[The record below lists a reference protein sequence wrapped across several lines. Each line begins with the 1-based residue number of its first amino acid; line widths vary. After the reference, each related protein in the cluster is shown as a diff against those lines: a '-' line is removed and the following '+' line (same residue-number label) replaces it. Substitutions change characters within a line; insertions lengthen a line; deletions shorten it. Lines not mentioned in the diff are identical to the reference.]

1 MRRPIARRAFWRTW
15 SAVGASAWSVFVTA
29 LGVYW
34 WTGGAGF
41 PFGRND
47 LEGPDY
53 SSLLTW
59 LEPPAGGAAVT
70 LFGLLTLVVAVRLDS
85 DAAGRRERQ
94 ALLAMGGTI
103 AVVLA
108 GGVLDARMITL
119 LPPLGVLIPVQWFD
133 ADWPTI
139 FRCVVTAGSSVFFLA
154 TVAYARR
161 TASPDP
167 EALRR
172 EARRA
177 HRWISAGRIAT
188 YVAMICP
195 LPYALIRLA
204 WSRGWAFGAP
214 EPFVASLLRN
224 QPENVYIEPVLAGF
238 ALGGALL
245 TGGLL
250 RRWGRVF
257 PGWMPVIGRRQVPMW
272 LPMTLGASAAI
283 GIFSFGRGL
292 LTEELGLHVPG
303 EPDRIQA
310 WGLPLDG
317 WAYWGAGGLGWLLF
331 PLWGLA
337 VALALVGYYYRY
349 RDHPLAG

>member
-1 MRRPIARRAFWRTW
+1 MRSWRSW
-15 SAVGASAWSVFVTA
+15 SAVGASAWSAFVTA
-29 LGVYW
+29 LGIYW
-34 WTGGAGF
+34 WMGGAGF

-47 LEGPDY
+47 VVGPDY

-59 LEPPAGGAAVT
+59 LEPRSGGAAIT
-70 LFGLLTLVVAVRLDS
+70 LAGLVCLVVAVRLD
-85 DAAGRRERQ
+85 AGIPRHGERTVVLP
-94 ALLAMGGTI
+94 AGGAI
-103 AVVLA
+103 AVVLV

-119 LPPLGVLIPVQWFD
+119 LPPLGVLIPVQWLD

-139 FRCVVTAGSSVFFLA
+139 FRGLVTVGSALFFLA
-154 TVAYARR
+154 TAAYARR
-161 TASPDP
+161 TAPSDTSS
-167 EALRR
+167 LRR

-177 HRWISAGRIAT
+177 HRWIRVGRVAT
-188 YVAMICP
+188 YVAMVCP
-195 LPYALIRLA
+195 LPYATIRLA

-214 EPFVASLLRN
+214 APFVASLLRN

-238 ALGGALL
+238 ALGGAVL

-272 LPMTLGASAAI
+272 FPLTLGASAAI
-283 GIFSFGRGL
+283 GIFTFGRGL
-292 LTEELGLHVPG
+292 LTEQLGLHIPG
-303 EPDRIQA
+303 ELDKVQA
-310 WGLPLDG
+310 WGQPLRG

-331 PLWGLA
+331 PVWGVA

-349 RDHPLAG
+349 RDRPSAG